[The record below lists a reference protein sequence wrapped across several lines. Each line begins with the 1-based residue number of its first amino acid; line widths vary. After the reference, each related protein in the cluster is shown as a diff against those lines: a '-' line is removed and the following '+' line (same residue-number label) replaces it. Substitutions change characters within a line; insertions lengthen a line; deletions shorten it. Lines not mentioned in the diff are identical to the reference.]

1 MPSNINIDNQG
12 PSIAQINTS
21 VSPIL
26 SSSYWGVSST
36 TAPNGKTTQILWMDR
51 NEGIKQGNTWQFT
64 SAFTFQGVSIQLMEQ
79 LTGTATA
86 STLQIQI
93 MAAGK
98 YTGFQSDDTS
108 LTFTDSAGG
117 TWKIL
122 GHFFL
127 NGSYDDVTYTI
138 SAQ

>member
-12 PSIAQINTS
+12 PSIAQISTS

-26 SSSYWGVSST
+26 SSSYWGVAATSAPAEQT
-36 TAPNGKTTQILWMDR
+36 TKILWMDR
-51 NEGIKQGNTWQFT
+51 DEGITRGDTWVFT
-64 SAFTFQGVSIQLMEQ
+64 SSFTFQGVAIQLLEA

-86 STLQIQI
+86 STLKIQI
-93 MAAGK
+93 VAGSQN
-98 YTGFQSDDTS
+98 TGFQSNDTG
-108 LTFTDSAGG
+108 LTFKDGG
-117 TWKIL
+117 GATWKIN

-138 SAQ
+138 SPQ

>member
-12 PSIAQINTS
+12 PSIAQVSTT

-26 SSSYWGVSST
+26 STKYWGVSAQD
-36 TAPNGKTTQILWMDR
+36 APSDKTTQILWMDR
-51 NEGIKQGNTWQFT
+51 NEGITSGNTWQFT
-64 SAFTFQGVSIQLMEQ
+64 SSFSFQGVAIQLMEQ
-79 LTGTATA
+79 LTGTSTA
-86 STLQIQI
+86 STLKIQI
-93 MAAGK
+93 IAGGQS
-98 YTGFQSDDTS
+98 TGFQSDDTS

-117 TWKIL
+117 AWKIL

-138 SAQ
+138 SPQ